1 MKKYEK
7 QYGTNI
13 NADKLSKMIKKATI
27 ELKEN
32 NEQVVAIKKEIST
45 GLGKRRL
52 MLSEMSGFDLS
63 GNVQNLF
70 CLEAFYFMCDAATAP
85 RRVDRFA

>member
-1 MKKYEK
+1 MSDAFAKRLFQSTWDKLSEDLRKYEK

-32 NEQVVAIKKEIST
+32 NEQRVAIKKEIST
-45 GLGKRRL
+45 GFGKRRL
-52 MLSEMSGFDLS
+52 MLTEMSGFDLS
-63 GNVQNLF
+63 GNVQNIVCF
-70 CLEAFYFMCDAATAP
+70 
-85 RRVDRFA
+85 

>member
-1 MKKYEK
+1 MSDAFAKHLFQSTWDKLSEDLRKYEK

-32 NEQVVAIKKEIST
+32 NEQRVAIKKEIST

-52 MLSEMSGFDLS
+52 MLTEMSGFDLS
-63 GNVQNLF
+63 GNVQNIVCF
-70 CLEAFYFMCDAATAP
+70 
-85 RRVDRFA
+85 